1 MATLNLSF
9 VIWCDGRMVSSP
21 AGVEYQGGRRAD
33 MPIIDRM
40 NFEELRNIC
49 IRAVATDSE
58 VEITKIYFRLPKIES
73 GRIVS
78 YSLYSVENN
87 EHIFG
92 ILRETMRYRGLDT
105 LEFYVEYRTVVCH
118 DVSVDQLVLSESSGS
133 EIGSDEDED
142 DEEDFFGCEE
152 EAEEQEDC
160 NDHDSGEDTVYQS
173 QLPEGFNHV
182 NLDDFDVAPESD
194 ENLMWNPGMEFQ
206 VGMIFPNRASVQ
218 ACATA
223 YSVENGREHKSRRTT
238 NYTVVFACRYNPI
251 CKWWLRATLL
261 QATHT
266 WTCTKYIGPHTC
278 NELVP
283 NANHRNFGAREIAKY
298 VRRKVM
304 EQRDIRVNTLI
315 AGIWDEHRVRPPYKR
330 MWYAKEKAIAS
341 VYGDWHESFG
351 CINDIMHN
359 MVHAMMFT
367 LTGCFSRILER
378 LLECFGLFFRWL
390 LDFRSIPSQYLAGS
404 EVWRARVPLI
414 YYNIVEWHQPDRVLQ
429 QFGLTQPI
437 PLAPVQDH
445 RLHSLLYKSSN
456 NYMEI
461 LGYYVLIWL
470 HRESHVVGGYR
481 FERPPHYHSQ
491 YMEWYRRHTRR
502 WITWQGAADGSSRD
516 LAEMVHV
523 RRSSRDS
530 IIGSAARSSQMA
542 YMEDRRDVTLPPPEP
557 AVPAF
562 VLPPLPPLTVDLDS
576 IHGRR
581 RQRPTPRQP
590 RQRPDQPIPPP
601 VYYHYDAGESSQ
613 TRQNYCGPTQFQG
626 DGSQFQQHSQVPPI
640 SSFPVPPSSGPF
652 FYSSEQ
658 TPYTTHLTE
667 PAQYRQATPPPFQ
680 APQHGQPSTPS
691 DQGYRPVFS
700 WLDQPSASHSRPSPS
715 TPVADP
721 SQMFF
726 SISEAWLNS
735 PGLGEGGSFEALQSG
750 SIQFSGPSFS
760 LLPQSQEAP
769 TTAPAADDQELSLD
783 DDHESEGAPGDRPGD
798 RQYRDLTES
807 SLRRRQDMGYDMR
820 TQLEKNTR
828 YRDYL

>member
-298 VRRKVM
+298 VRREVM

-341 VYGDWHESFG
+341 VYGDWYESFG

-359 MVHAMMFT
+359 IVHVNPGSFWHAEGDDVYINGMLQPNIRTFVRMFWTFFPMVAGFRF
-367 LTGCFSRILER
+367 CKPV
-378 LLECFGLFFRWL
+378 LFVDGTHLYGR
-390 LDFRSIPSQYLAGS
+390 YKMTM
-404 EVWRARVPLI
+404 LI
-414 YYNIVEWHQPDRVLQ
+414 ASAIDGNSHIMPVAFAIVESESTESYEYFLGHLREQVILGRKVSIISDRHAGILAVLRRPEWADVPHKFCIRHLASNFNTHFRDKSLKKLMEKAGRAYQ
-429 QFGLTQPI
+429 KKKYKRYMEVMRIKSPEGYAWLTDEHRPKEKWSR
-437 PLAPVQDH
+437 AHDH
-445 RLHSLLYKSSN
+445 RGQRHN
-456 NYMEI
+456 VMTTNYA
-461 LGYYVLIWL
+461 
-470 HRESHVVGGYR
+470 ESVN
-481 FERPPHYHSQ
+481 
-491 YMEWYRRHTRR
+491 
-502 WITWQGAADGSSRD
+502 A
-516 LAEMVHV
+516 
-523 RRSSRDS
+523 
-530 IIGSAARSSQMA
+530 
-542 YMEDRRDVTLPPPEP
+542 TLRNIRG
-557 AVPAF
+557 
-562 VLPPLPPLTVDLDS
+562 L
-576 IHGRR
+576 
-581 RQRPTPRQP
+581 
-590 RQRPDQPIPPP
+590 
-601 VYYHYDAGESSQ
+601 
-613 TRQNYCGPTQFQG
+613 
-626 DGSQFQQHSQVPPI
+626 PI
-640 SSFPVPPSSGPF
+640 SSMLETLIKKLV
-652 FYSSEQ
+652 
-658 TPYTTHLTE
+658 
-667 PAQYRQATPPPFQ
+667 
-680 APQHGQPSTPS
+680 
-691 DQGYRPVFS
+691 D
-700 WLDQPSASHSRPSPS
+700 
-715 TPVADP
+715 
-721 SQMFF
+721 MFV
-726 SISEAWLNS
+726 
-735 PGLGEGGSFEALQSG
+735 
-750 SIQFSGPSFS
+750 
-760 LLPQSQEAP
+760 
-769 TTAPAADDQELSLD
+769 
-783 DDHESEGAPGDRPGD
+783 
-798 RQYRDLTES
+798 
-807 SLRRRQDMGYDMR
+807 RRRTTYSQLIAKGVQYTPILDHILKKRVAKARHHTSQTYDR
-820 TQLEKNTR
+820 TTIR
-828 YRDYL
+828 SYP